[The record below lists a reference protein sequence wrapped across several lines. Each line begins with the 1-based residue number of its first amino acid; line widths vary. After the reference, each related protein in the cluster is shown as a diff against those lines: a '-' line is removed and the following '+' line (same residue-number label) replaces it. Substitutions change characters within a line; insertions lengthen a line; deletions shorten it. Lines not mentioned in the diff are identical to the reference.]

1 MPKEPPKT
9 LKKILFEAR
18 KILWGKGID
27 FSQTLYGLDYDI
39 FVSLA
44 QTNKTQMTL
53 PKKNFLKARD
63 FILTNA
69 RMIERRLF
77 EYHFADG
84 DHMGVFHAVY
94 AYRNSDGGF
103 GHGMEPDTASPESQP
118 LFSIM
123 ALETL
128 DEVGCL
134 TKEIILKDFMPYF
147 ERVTTEKGGIPWM
160 YRPKSNYPCEEH
172 FKTVKEWAALST
184 TAPLLGILEKYE
196 VAIPWMEK
204 AEHFVWSEFER
215 IKDKHVFCYLCV
227 PRWLTFLKYTKNRSK
242 AAKTIDNLNYWITNN
257 DVVCEDKTGDGWG
270 LYGKPHRLN
279 YAPTPKSIL
288 YSTFNKDAIASDIQ
302 ELIRRQ
308 KADGRWD
315 TWYGISEGTKLEW
328 AGIQTLWTLKTLK
341 NYDSIEL

>member
-1 MPKEPPKT
+1 M
-9 LKKILFEAR
+9 I
-18 KILWGKGID
+18 
-27 FSQTLYGLDYDI
+27 
-39 FVSLA
+39 
-44 QTNKTQMTL
+44 L
-53 PKKNFLKARD
+53 PKSDFLKARD

-77 EYHFADG
+77 DFHFANG
-84 DHMGVFHAVY
+84 NRNGVFHAVY

-128 DEVGCL
+128 DEVGYL

-147 ERVTTEKGGIPWM
+147 ESITTKKGGIPWM
-160 YRPKSNYPCEEH
+160 FRPKSTYPCEEH
-172 FKTVKEWAALST
+172 FKTVKEWSALST

-196 VAIPWMEK
+196 IDIPWMKK
-204 AEHFVWSEFER
+204 AEQFVWGEFER

-227 PRWLTFLKYTKNRSK
+227 PRWLTFLKHTKSRDK
-242 AAKTIDNLNYWITNN
+242 AQKTINDLKNWISNN
-257 DVVCEDKTGDGWG
+257 KIICDDKSDEGWG

-279 YAPTPKSIL
+279 YATSPESIL
-288 YSTFNKDAIASDIQ
+288 YSLFTKETIEADIK
-302 ELIRRQ
+302 ELINRQ
-308 KADGRWD
+308 KEDGRWD

-328 AGIQTLWTLKTLK
+328 AGIQTLWVLKVLK
-341 NYDSIEL
+341 NYGSIEE